1 MRLTSKQQ
9 AELVQSRPVNP
20 EAFDAYMQ
28 AYYFFEFFERNTSKD
43 SDMAAKYYERRP
55 NLTGLDIGAV
65 ATFTAP
71 PALRSINPRCASLRM
86 TATSLYT
93 FSSLLIFITGLQ
105 YSRYRKNGRCRT
117 NWLVVRHRRLE
128 DGIRALSAQATLGR
142 DSFDRILFEL
152 RTALE
157 RLLRNTR
164 KEFIS

>member
-1 MRLTSKQQ
+1 MPTCRRTTSLSSLSGTPAKIRIWQQ
-9 AELVQSRPVNP
+9 SITNG
-20 EAFDAYMQ
+20 
-28 AYYFFEFFERNTSKD
+28 
-43 SDMAAKYYERRP
+43 RP
-55 NLTGLDIGAV
+55 NLTGLDSGAV

-86 TATSLYT
+86 TATSVDT

-105 YSRYRKNGRCRT
+105 YLRYRKNGRCRT
-117 NWLVVRHRRLE
+117 HWLVVRHRRLE